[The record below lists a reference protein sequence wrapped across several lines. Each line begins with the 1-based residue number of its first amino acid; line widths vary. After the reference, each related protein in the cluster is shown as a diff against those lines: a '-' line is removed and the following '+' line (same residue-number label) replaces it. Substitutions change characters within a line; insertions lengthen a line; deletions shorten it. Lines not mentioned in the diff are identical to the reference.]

1 MVIHVSEFGSH
12 CLEANDAWE
21 NYLLKNNICNPI
33 NEQWKLRDMVTT
45 YREENGTTFIEKR
58 DFTEEE
64 QERYNQL
71 SSEINKFLSN
81 KEIWVGNYLFKNF
94 GYDDL
99 IKFAQTHLTDK
110 TAFQKWLGQQIP
122 CEGITGQC
130 DMLACPVFN
139 NCPKTQGINSKEI

>member
-1 MVIHVSEFGSH
+1 MG
-12 CLEANDAWE
+12 
-21 NYLLKNNICNPI
+21 
-33 NEQWKLRDMVTT
+33 KL
-45 YREENGTTFIEKR
+45 FIEKR

-81 KEIWVGNYLFKNF
+81 KEIWVGNYLLQNF

-110 TAFQKWLGQQIP
+110 TAFQKWLGQIYP
-122 CEGITGQC
+122 CQGLNNDC
-130 DMLACPVFN
+130 NMFCPIFN
-139 NCPKTQGINSKEI
+139 SCSGRQEIMAKEI